1 MANPEHAAL
10 ARQGPHAIA
19 RWREQHYRGRER
31 LDLSSAHLS
40 RAKLPNVDL
49 AFDELSGIDL
59 TDADLSRSYL
69 GGSNLRSAHLSR
81 ANLSWIDLRRAKLTG
96 AALVRAN
103 LSGSC
108 LRGVDLQGAD
118 LSYADLSSADL
129 RDANLSG
136 ADLTEANL
144 SWADLSGALL
154 TKAKLTGA
162 NLDVANVTRADFR
175 GTSLIRTK
183 LNLTLFSEALF
194 ELTLFA
200 DCDLSQALRLDSAQH
215 LGPSIIGL
223 DSLARSNG
231 AIPEL
236 FLHRAGVAPSII
248 AMQEQL
254 RGSAANYSRVLLIS
268 SVGDVD
274 LVNLLESDLRSQGI
288 CCWRLMIDE
297 ENALR
302 SNGIFPTQLRSAY
315 CDQMVLV
322 CSEHSLDSPSGWRF
336 FDQLAQKH
344 GRTESRNA
352 TVVTLAVDDA
362 LYSRQDQVC
371 ENLRKHG
378 IVDFRRWK
386 VLDDYR
392 KGLGEVIA
400 ALRLSE
406 SRQT

>member
-59 TDADLSRSYL
+59 TDADLSRSQL

-81 ANLSWIDLRRAKLTG
+81 ANLSWINLQRAKLTG
-96 AALVRAN
+96 AALVRTN

-129 RDANLSG
+129 RDANLAG

-144 SWADLSGALL
+144 SWSDLSGALL
-154 TKAKLTGA
+154 TKAKLSGA
-162 NLDVANVTRADFR
+162 NLDVANVTSVDFR

-183 LNLTLFSEALF
+183 LNRTLFSEALF

-200 DCDLSQALRLDSAQH
+200 DCDLSQALRLDSARH

-223 DSLARSNG
+223 DTLARSNG

-236 FLHRAGVAPSII
+236 FLRRAGVAPTII
-248 AMQEQL
+248 AMQAQL
-254 RGSAANYSRVLLIS
+254 RESAANHLRVLLIS
-268 SVGDVD
+268 SIGDVD
-274 LVNLLESDLRSQGI
+274 LVNRLESDLRSEGI
-288 CCWRLMIDE
+288 SCWRLMIDE

-302 SNGIFPTQLRSAY
+302 SNGIFPTQMRSSY
-315 CDQMVLV
+315 CDQMVLI
-322 CSEHSLDSPSGWRF
+322 CSEHSLDSPFGWRF
-336 FDQLAQKH
+336 FDRLAQKP
-344 GRTESRNA
+344 GAAESGNA
-352 TVVTLAVDDA
+352 AVVTVAVDDA
-362 LYSRQDQVC
+362 LYSRQDQLC
-371 ENLRKHG
+371 ENLRRHG
-378 IVDFRRWK
+378 IVDFRRS
-386 VLDDYR
+386 DQIDAYR
-392 KGLGEVIA
+392 KGLAEVIA
-400 ALRLSE
+400 ALQSTGSE
-406 SRQT
+406 RT